1 VHQFMRKPT
10 GQKRIDL
17 NPVQK
22 WVRNQQADSP
32 F

>member
-17 NPVQK
+17 NPINK
-22 WVRNQQADSP
+22 WAH
-32 F
+32 